1 MNDPTGPKAVGFRP
15 PDRQAAFWST
25 PFSTPLLSRSS
36 ASAFPRAS
44 SLTMSFIVK
53 NKHSIGNL
61 HKTAMS
67 QNESIYDVVPSS
79 PLRAHISRSCTVSQR
94 VYTKEFARVF
104 ICIEV
109 INRVRKKSVRST
121 LEETATHKDTD
132 SATDVRPRV
141 LSTRALCVRRNER
154 RVHLHRRNVRCQGV
168 RLHQRH
174 GMRR

>member
-132 SATDVRPRV
+132 GIGRSQKHGKILSREGSKSEPR
-141 LSTRALCVRRNER
+141 
-154 RVHLHRRNVRCQGV
+154 
-168 RLHQRH
+168 
-174 GMRR
+174 